1 MLDAVNDTKSILL
14 FSFESIFLTGEKVL
28 SVGIPLAK
36 KLAECHLGLRF
47 TETAYSKQYVTMILK
62 SELGPM

>member
-36 KLAECHLGLRF
+36 KLAVCHLGLRF